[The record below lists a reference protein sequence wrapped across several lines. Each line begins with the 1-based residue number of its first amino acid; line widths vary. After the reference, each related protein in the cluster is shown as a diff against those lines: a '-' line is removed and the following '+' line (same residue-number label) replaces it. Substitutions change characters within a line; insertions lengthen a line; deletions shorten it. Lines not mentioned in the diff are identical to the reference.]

1 MIFTLNFY
9 LWQRFTPVVDR
20 FASVV
25 NSIHSKQQSSDAPGP
40 DQPIPESPKDE
51 FQYRRAYRLS
61 LDLKDTLYVLTN
73 EQIKQIQE
81 HNILV

>member
-1 MIFTLNFY
+1 M
-9 LWQRFTPVVDR
+9 DR

-25 NSIHSKQQSSDAPGP
+25 NSIHAKQTSAHCEAPSQDTDTASTTTSESEP
-40 DQPIPESPKDE
+40 ASPKHDE
-51 FQYRRAYRLS
+51 FQYKRAYRLS
-61 LDLKDTLYVLTN
+61 MDLKDSLVVLTN